1 MKQNRIDQLL
11 QRLLTNKLTSHQRD
25 AVRYWLANS
34 EETDEKD
41 AALKQ
46 VWDNTPSTPKKSVE
60 PSLLDTYAKIEQAE
74 NNVVK
79 ITLAKRLLRYA
90 AIFLL
95 PLVSA
100 FSVWMIMDH
109 RQSSTLDMLTCYV
122 PNGERWTINLDDGTT
137 VQLNGGTLF
146 VYPKAFGKQER
157 SVYLVGEA
165 NFSVANDAQR
175 PFIVQAKSLAVQ
187 VLGTKFNVTS
197 YPSDD
202 RITVTLETG
211 AVKVYEKNNP
221 HSGQLMRPNEQ
232 VSYSQ
237 KDKNFTKATVDAASF
252 ASWTTGGLFFDHQT
266 LHDILAALER
276 SYGIHFAVDPTLKDT
291 DQYTLRIKP
300 NESIEDVLHI
310 LVQIAGNQMRYKRDG
325 QLIRLYQ
332 KGKEVSQ

>member
-1 MKQNRIDQLL
+1 MEQNRIYQLL
-11 QRLLTNKLTSHQRD
+11 QQSLTKKLTGDQRD

-34 EETDEKD
+34 DETDEKD
-41 AALKQ
+41 AALKE
-46 VWDNTPSTPKKSVE
+46 VWDSTPNAAKQSVE
-60 PSLLDTYAKIEQAE
+60 PSLLNTYAKIEQAE
-74 NNVVK
+74 NKVVK
-79 ITLAKRLLRYA
+79 ITPAKRLLRYA

-100 FSVWMIMDH
+100 FSVWTVMNN
-109 RQSSTLDMLTCYV
+109 RQDNTLDMLTSYV
-122 PNGERWTINLDDGTT
+122 PNGERWTIHLDDGTT
-137 VQLNGGTLF
+137 VQLNAGTLF
-146 VYPKAFGKQER
+146 VYPKAFGKKER

-187 VLGTKFNVTS
+187 VLGTKFNVSS
-197 YPSDD
+197 YPADD

-232 VSYSQ
+232 LNYSQ
-237 KDKNFTKATVDAASF
+237 TTKNFTKTPVDAASF
-252 ASWTTGGLFFDHQT
+252 ASWTNGGLFFDHQT

-276 SYGIHFAVDPTLKDT
+276 SYGIRFAVDPDLKDT

-300 NESIEDVLHI
+300 DEPIEDILHV
-310 LVQIAGNQMRYKRDG
+310 LVQIAGNHIDYKRDG
-325 QLIRLYQ
+325 QIIRLYQ
-332 KGKEVSQ
+332 KGKEVGH